1 MKEEKQV
8 LFWGKVLLC
17 TCVFT
22 FISSYI
28 YGAESKKKE
37 QRVIINHLKSKVE
50 NRTFELEDIF
60 PDISQ
65 KADLMCLNLN
75 ALSEAG
81 DHKERLM
88 IAKDAQLITSSVI
101 NRMKENGQTAC
112 EVVYSKCGKKK
123 VACYSWTTKKDFPKT
138 VAEGKAFKRDKWEVV
153 SRINEAMLSGKL
165 YYIKDVKWYVNEV
178 IAPDSWAMDE
188 YNAGRFVRVDKIGD
202 HIFFK
207 MAQN

>member
-112 EVVYSKCGKKK
+112 EVVYSKCGKEKR
-123 VACYSWTTKKDFPKT
+123 ACYSWTAKKQFPKT
-138 VAEGKAFKRDKWEVV
+138 VDEAKKYNREKWETVT
-153 SRINEAMLSGKL
+153 RINEAILSGRL
-165 YYIKDVKWYVNEV
+165 HYVEDIKWYVNHK
-178 IAPDSWAMDE
+178 IAPDAWAMDK
-188 YNAGRFVRVDKIGD
+188 YNAGEFVIADQVGN